1 MKNDEKQKKEN
12 PMPKFIA
19 FLIAGFAI
27 LYLAA
32 QAQEGISGGNKFIG
46 LIIGPFL
53 MYGVYWV
60 ITRSGLND

>member
-1 MKNDEKQKKEN
+1 MKEDDKKDN
-12 PMPKFIA
+12 PMPKLIA
-19 FLIAGFAI
+19 FLVVGFAV

-32 QAQEGISGGNKFIG
+32 ELQDGITGGNKFLG

-60 ITRSGLND
+60 ITRSGMND